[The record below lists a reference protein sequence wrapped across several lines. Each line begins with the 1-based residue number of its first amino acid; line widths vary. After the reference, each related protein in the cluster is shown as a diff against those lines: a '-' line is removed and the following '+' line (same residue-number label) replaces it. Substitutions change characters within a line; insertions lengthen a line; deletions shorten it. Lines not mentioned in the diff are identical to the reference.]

1 MRPFLDEK
9 RAQLQRQKMVRG
21 ADLTVRG
28 LPCLPIAGANRRP
41 TPILAGSYAALGSA
55 SAPC

>member
-21 ADLTVRG
+21 ADLIAHG
-28 LPCLPIAGANRRP
+28 LPCPPIAGASRRP
-41 TPILAGSYAALGSA
+41 TPILAGCYAACGSA
-55 SAPC
+55 SALC